1 MCEEEIS
8 RIKELFETSTSSP
21 EDVVTEEI
29 LYSNGRISL
38 LKKSDGTYCLRNE
51 YMGCEHGHFLTGT
64 DAREHW
70 EDMVADDDI

>member
-38 LKKSDGTYCLRNE
+38 LKKK
-51 YMGCEHGHFLTGT
+51 
-64 DAREHW
+64 
-70 EDMVADDDI
+70 